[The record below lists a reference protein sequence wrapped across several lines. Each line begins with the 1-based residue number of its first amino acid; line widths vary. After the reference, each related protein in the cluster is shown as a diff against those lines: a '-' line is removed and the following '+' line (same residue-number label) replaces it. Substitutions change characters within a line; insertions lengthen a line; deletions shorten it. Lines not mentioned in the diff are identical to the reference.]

1 MPTSLRPTLRDC
13 SPSSVRR
20 SRTSGGA
27 MTDSAVAGEQG
38 QQLLVTVHNHLR
50 DELEQLRQVI
60 RDVRRGAA
68 EPAEARSYLNQMAMR
83 QNYWTLGAFCAAYCR
98 VLSMHHAIEDQ
109 RMFPDLRRGDESL
122 GPVLDRLA
130 AEHEVIAR
138 VLDEV
143 DRALVA
149 MVADESRLD
158 GTEEAVD
165 RLADALLTHL
175 QDEEDALLGPIG
187 RLGLTV

>member
-1 MPTSLRPTLRDC
+1 VLGDEEAVTPTGQQS
-13 SPSSVRR
+13 
-20 SRTSGGA
+20 
-27 MTDSAVAGEQG
+27 
-38 QQLLVTVHNHLR
+38 QQLLLGVHAHLR

-130 AEHEVIAR
+130 AEHEVIAG

-143 DRALVA
+143 DKALVA
-149 MVADESRLD
+149 MVADERRLD
-158 GTEEAVD
+158 ETEDAVD
-165 RLADALLTHL
+165 RLADVLLAHL
-175 QDEEDALLGPIG
+175 ADEEDQLLGPIG

>member
-1 MPTSLRPTLRDC
+1 
-13 SPSSVRR
+13 
-20 SRTSGGA
+20 
-27 MTDSAVAGEQG
+27 MTDSAVASEQG

-50 DELEQLRQVI
+50 DELEQLRQLI
-60 RDVRRGAA
+60 RDVRQGATG
-68 EPAEARSYLNQMAMR
+68 PAEARSYLNRMAMR
-83 QNYWTLGAFCAAYCR
+83 QNYWTLGAFCANYCR

-130 AEHEVIAR
+130 AEHEVIAG

-149 MVADESRLD
+149 MVGDENRLD
-158 GTEEAVD
+158 ETEDAVD
-165 RLADALLTHL
+165 RLADVLLTHL

-187 RLGLTV
+187 RLGLNV

>member
-1 MPTSLRPTLRDC
+1 
-13 SPSSVRR
+13 
-20 SRTSGGA
+20 
-27 MTDSAVAGEQG
+27 MTDSSVAGELRQK
-38 QQLLVTVHNHLR
+38 LLGTVHNHLR
-50 DELEQLRQVI
+50 DELEQLRQLI
-60 RDVRRGAA
+60 RDVRMGATG
-68 EPAEARSYLNQMAMR
+68 PAEARSYLNKMAMR
-83 QNYWTLGAFCAAYCR
+83 QNYWTLGAFCANYCR
-98 VLSMHHAIEDQ
+98 VLSTHHAIEDQ

-130 AEHEVIAR
+130 AEHEVIAG

-158 GTEEAVD
+158 ETESAVD
-165 RLADALLTHL
+165 RLADVLLTHL

-187 RLGLTV
+187 RLGLNL

>member
-1 MPTSLRPTLRDC
+1 
-13 SPSSVRR
+13 
-20 SRTSGGA
+20 

-38 QQLLVTVHNHLR
+38 QQLLVAVHNHLR
-50 DELEQLRQVI
+50 DELEQLRQLI
-60 RDVRRGAA
+60 RDVRRGATG
-68 EPAEARSYLNQMAMR
+68 PAEARSYLNKMAMR
-83 QNYWTLGAFCAAYCR
+83 QNYWTLGAFCANYCR

-109 RMFPDLRRGDESL
+109 RMFPDLRRGDGSL

-130 AEHEVIAR
+130 AEHEVIAG

-149 MVADESRLD
+149 MVGDESRLD
-158 GTEEAVD
+158 DTEQAID
-165 RLADALLTHL
+165 RLADVLLAHL

-187 RLGLTV
+187 RLGLNV

>member
-1 MPTSLRPTLRDC
+1 
-13 SPSSVRR
+13 
-20 SRTSGGA
+20 

-60 RDVRRGAA
+60 RDVRRGAD

-109 RMFPDLRRGDESL
+109 RMFPDACASRGYWFDRWVWFGLRPPL
-122 GPVLDRLA
+122 LTALA
-130 AEHEVIAR
+130 GGR
-138 VLDEV
+138 V
-143 DRALVA
+143 
-149 MVADESRLD
+149 SRL
-158 GTEEAVD
+158 
-165 RLADALLTHL
+165 LLCR
-175 QDEEDALLGPIG
+175 PG
-187 RLGLTV
+187 RLSKRSLPSWCAPR

>member
-1 MPTSLRPTLRDC
+1 
-13 SPSSVRR
+13 
-20 SRTSGGA
+20 

-50 DELEQLRQVI
+50 DELEQLRQVV
-60 RDVRRGAA
+60 RDVRRGAT
-68 EPAEARSYLNQMAMR
+68 EPAEARSYLNKMAMR
-83 QNYWTLGAFCAAYCR
+83 QNYWTLGAFCANYCR

-130 AEHEVIAR
+130 AEHEVIAG
-138 VLDEV
+138 VLDQV

-149 MVADESRLD
+149 MVADESCLD
-158 GTEEAVD
+158 QTEEAVD
-165 RLADALLTHL
+165 RLADVLLAHL
-175 QDEEDALLGPIG
+175 EDEEDSLLGPIG
-187 RLGLTV
+187 RLGLNL

>member
-1 MPTSLRPTLRDC
+1 
-13 SPSSVRR
+13 
-20 SRTSGGA
+20 

-83 QNYWTLGAFCAAYCR
+83 QNYWTLGAFCANYCR

-109 RMFPDLRRGDESL
+109 RMFPDLRRGDDSL

-130 AEHEVIAR
+130 AEHEVIAG

-143 DRALVA
+143 DRGLVA
-149 MVADESRLD
+149 VVSGPD
-158 GTEEAVD
+158 GMAELQRAVD
-165 RLADALLTHL
+165 LLSDTMTSHLSYEERELVEPLA
-175 QDEEDALLGPIG
+175 
-187 RLGLTV
+187 RLGFY

>member
-1 MPTSLRPTLRDC
+1 
-13 SPSSVRR
+13 
-20 SRTSGGA
+20 

-38 QQLLVTVHNHLR
+38 QQLLVAVHNHLR
-50 DELEQLRQVI
+50 AELEQLRQLI
-60 RDVRRGAA
+60 RDVRRGATA
-68 EPAEARSYLNQMAMR
+68 PADARSYLNTMAMR
-83 QNYWTLGAFCAAYCR
+83 QNYWTLGAFCANYCR
-98 VLSMHHAIEDQ
+98 VLSTHHAIEDQ

-130 AEHEVIAR
+130 AEHEVIAG

-158 GTEEAVD
+158 ETEYAVD
-165 RLADALLTHL
+165 LLADVLLKHL
-175 QDEEDALLGPIG
+175 QDEEDALLEPIG
-187 RLGLTV
+187 RLGLNV

>member
-1 MPTSLRPTLRDC
+1 
-13 SPSSVRR
+13 
-20 SRTSGGA
+20 

-50 DELEQLRQVI
+50 DELEQLRQLI
-60 RDVRRGAA
+60 RDVRRGATG
-68 EPAEARSYLNQMAMR
+68 PAEARSYLNTMAMR
-83 QNYWTLGAFCAAYCR
+83 QNYWTLGAFCANYCR

-130 AEHEVIAR
+130 AEHEVIAG

-149 MVADESRLD
+149 MVGDESRLD
-158 GTEEAVD
+158 ETEEAID
-165 RLADALLTHL
+165 RLADVLLAHL

-187 RLGLTV
+187 RLGLNV

>member
-1 MPTSLRPTLRDC
+1 
-13 SPSSVRR
+13 
-20 SRTSGGA
+20 

-50 DELEQLRQVI
+50 DELEQLRQLI
-60 RDVRRGAA
+60 RDVRQGATA
-68 EPAEARSYLNQMAMR
+68 PAEARSYLNKMAMR
-83 QNYWTLGAFCAAYCR
+83 QNYWTLGAFCANYCR

-109 RMFPDLRRGDESL
+109 RMFPDLRLGDESL
-122 GPVLDRLA
+122 GPVLDKLA
-130 AEHEVIAR
+130 AEHEVIAG

-149 MVADESRLD
+149 MVGDESRLSE
-158 GTEEAVD
+158 TEDAID
-165 RLADALLTHL
+165 RLADALLAHL

-187 RLGLTV
+187 RLGLNL

>member
-1 MPTSLRPTLRDC
+1 MTSDEEET
-13 SPSSVRR
+13 V
-20 SRTSGGA
+20 
-27 MTDSAVAGEQG
+27 SAAGQQS
-38 QQLLVTVHNHLR
+38 QQLLLGVHAHLR

-60 RDVRRGAA
+60 RDVRRGAT

-98 VLSMHHAIEDQ
+98 VLSLHHAIEDQ

-130 AEHEVIAR
+130 AEHEVIAG

-149 MVADESRLD
+149 MVADERRL
-158 GTEEAVD
+158 GETEEAVD
-165 RLADALLTHL
+165 RLADVLLTHP

>member
-1 MPTSLRPTLRDC
+1 
-13 SPSSVRR
+13 
-20 SRTSGGA
+20 
-27 MTDSAVAGEQG
+27 MTENVAADDEQRVSVAGQQS
-38 QQLLVTVHNHLR
+38 QQLLLGVHNHLR

-68 EPAEARSYLNQMAMR
+68 EPAEARSYLNRMAMR

-98 VLSMHHAIEDQ
+98 VLSTHHAIEDQ

-130 AEHEVIAR
+130 AEHEVIAG

-149 MVADESRLD
+149 MVADESRL
-158 GTEEAVD
+158 GETEDAVD
-165 RLADALLTHL
+165 RLADVLLTHL

-187 RLGLTV
+187 RLGLSI

>member
-1 MPTSLRPTLRDC
+1 
-13 SPSSVRR
+13 
-20 SRTSGGA
+20 
-27 MTDSAVAGEQG
+27 MTDREELISAEGQRS
-38 QQLLVTVHNHLR
+38 QQLLLGVHANLR

-60 RDVRRGAA
+60 RDVRRGAT

-109 RMFPDLRRGDESL
+109 RMFPDLRRGDAAL

-130 AEHEVIAR
+130 AEHEVIAG

-143 DRALVA
+143 DRSLVA
-149 MVADESRLD
+149 MVSDESRFD
-158 GTEEAVD
+158 ETEQAVD
-165 RLADALLTHL
+165 RLADVLLAHL

-187 RLGLTV
+187 RLGLNL